1 MTGITI
7 RSDIR
12 PGDLG
17 RLISLHG
24 EAYEGEA
31 GPYGVAFEAH
41 VAGAIAE
48 FMIGNGG
55 RGEVFFA
62 EDKTGA
68 LVGTAAMVER
78 RRPGG
83 VTEGQLRWVVLSPG
97 ARGSGL
103 GGRLLDAALLHARR
117 AGYDRVFLETSAGLD
132 ASMALYKKRGFEIV
146 NERRE
151 TLWRGDDLVIT
162 MALEFG

>member
-1 MTGITI
+1 MTGIAI
-7 RSDIR
+7 RSGIR

-41 VAGAIAE
+41 VAGTIAE
-48 FMIGNGG
+48 FMIDNGG

-62 EDKTGA
+62 EEETGA
-68 LVGTAAMVER
+68 LAGTAAMVER

-83 VTEGQLRWVVLSPG
+83 VTEGQLHWVVLSPRV
-97 ARGSGL
+97 RG
-103 GGRLLDAALLHARR
+103 
-117 AGYDRVFLETSAGLD
+117 TGLD

-146 NERRE
+146 SERRQN
-151 TLWRGDDLVIT
+151 LRRGDNLVIT
-162 MALEFG
+162 MALEFGR

>member
-1 MTGITI
+1 MTGIAI
-7 RSDIR
+7 RSGIR

-41 VAGAIAE
+41 VAGTIAE

-62 EDKTGA
+62 EDETGA

-83 VTEGQLRWVVLSPG
+83 VTEGQLRWVVLSPRVCG
-97 ARGSGL
+97 TGL
-103 GGRLLDAALLHARR
+103 G
-117 AGYDRVFLETSAGLD
+117 

-146 NERRE
+146 SERRQN
-151 TLWRGDDLVIT
+151 LRRGDNLVIT
-162 MALEFG
+162 MALEFGR